1 LDARFVAFGQ
11 IEIDGHRFDR
21 DIVVEGARVR
31 RRKKGPSKAFRA
43 LYGHTPLSADE
54 AIPWSADVLIIG
66 TGASG
71 QLPVMPEVYEEARR
85 RGVEVIAVPT
95 AEACELLR
103 ATDRGLPAA
112 VLHVTC

>member
-1 LDARFVAFGQ
+1 LHARLVAFGQ
-11 IEIDGHRFDR
+11 IEIGGHRFDR
-21 DIVVEGARVR
+21 DIIVESGRVR
-31 RRKKGPSKAFRA
+31 RRKKGPSKAYRDR
-43 LYGHTPLSADE
+43 YGHTPLSADE

-85 RGVEVIAVPT
+85 RGVEIIAVPT
-95 AEACELLR
+95 ENACELLSAADGR
-103 ATDRGLPAA
+103 QPAA